1 MVDITEISAM
11 VAAAGV
17 LVGVVYYLLDVRN
30 QAMMRK
36 TELVTRL
43 YSHLYGS
50 EDLQRARKKVNS
62 VTYKDYD
69 DFVKN
74 YGAPNSE
81 EPIPMA
87 IATVLYVF
95 EEAGVLLSKKLVDV
109 DLIDQLMGESILS
122 TWTNLMPLIKESRIR
137 LNRPRVWRNFE
148 YLYNEVK
155 KREQQQTSKTA

>member
-62 VTYKDYD
+62 ITYKDYD
-69 DFVKN
+69 DFVKK

-87 IATVLYVF
+87 ISMVLYVF

-109 DLIDQLMGESILS
+109 DLIDQLMGESILRM
-122 TWTNLMPLIKESRIR
+122 WTNLMPLIEEARIR
-137 LNRPRVWRNFE
+137 LNRPRVWTNFE

-155 KREQQQTSKTA
+155 KRQQQLASKTA